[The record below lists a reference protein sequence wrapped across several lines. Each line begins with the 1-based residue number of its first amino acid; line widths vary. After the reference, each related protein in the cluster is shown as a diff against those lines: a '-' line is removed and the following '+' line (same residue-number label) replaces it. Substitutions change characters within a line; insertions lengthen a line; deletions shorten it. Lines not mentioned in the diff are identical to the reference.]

1 MSELSRLY
9 RYSELLRAHRS
20 LTAQQLQQ
28 RLEVSAAT
36 FKRDIAKMRYQLNM
50 PIVYDRDLGGYRL
63 DDPDDASS
71 LPGVYFSNEELLAL
85 LTIQSMLDAL
95 QPGLLGPKLQPL
107 RKRLDAMLHKQGL
120 DPEEL
125 ARRVR
130 LVHAGKRQL
139 EASHF
144 ETVAKATLER
154 KRLQVVHFNRQR
166 GERTTREISP
176 QQLVHYR
183 DNWYV
188 DAVCH
193 LRKDVRSFS
202 VDAIE
207 SALLLAT
214 PADELDSGQLRAR
227 MGAAYGIFGGE
238 PKAWAQ
244 LRFSAMRARWVQREQ
259 WHPQQKMQ
267 TLPDGAL
274 ELQVPY
280 SDERELIGDIL
291 RFGADVQVLAPA
303 ALKQRYVATLRAM
316 LGEAE

>member
-1 MSELSRLY
+1 MSEIARLY
-9 RYSELLRAHRS
+9 QYLELLKTHRS
-20 LTAQQLQQ
+20 LSGQQLQQ
-28 RLEVSAAT
+28 RLEVSKAT
-36 FKRDIAKMRYQLNM
+36 LTRDMAKLRYQLNT
-50 PIVYDRDLGGYRL
+50 PIAYDRDLGGYCL
-63 DDPDDASS
+63 KNQDGTSS
-71 LPGVYFSNEELLAL
+71 LPGVYFSKEELLAL
-85 LTIQSMLDAL
+85 LTIQSMLDTL
-95 QPGLLGPKLQPL
+95 EPGLLGAKLRPL
-107 RKRLDAMLHKQGL
+107 RARLDAMLTRQGL

-130 LVHAGKRQL
+130 VVHAGKRLL
-139 EASHF
+139 EMAHF
-144 ETVAKATLER
+144 ETVAKATIER
-154 KRLQVVHFNRQR
+154 KRLAVVHFNRER
-166 GERTTREISP
+166 GERTSREISP

-193 LRKDVRSFS
+193 LRKDVRSFA

-207 SALLLAT
+207 SAQMLAT
-214 PADELDSGQLRAR
+214 AADELDSGLLRQR

-238 PKAWAQ
+238 PKAWAR

-267 TLPDGAL
+267 TLPDGGL

-291 RFGADVQVLAPA
+291 RFGADVQVMAPA
-303 ALKQRYVATLRAM
+303 ALKKRYGATLRAM
-316 LGEAE
+316 LAQAA

>member
-1 MSELSRLY
+1 MSELARLY
-9 RYSELLRAHRS
+9 RYVELLRAHQS
-20 LTAQQLQQ
+20 LTGQQLQH
-28 RLEVSAAT
+28 RLEVSKAT
-36 FKRDIAKMRYQLNM
+36 FKRDIAKLRDQLNT
-50 PIVYDRDLGGYRL
+50 PIAYDRDRGGYRL
-63 DDPDDASS
+63 DNQGGASS
-71 LPGVYFSNEELLAL
+71 LPGVYFSKEELLAL
-85 LTIQSMLDAL
+85 LTIQSMLDTL
-95 QPGLLGPKLQPL
+95 EPGLLGSKLRPL
-107 RKRLDAMLHKQGL
+107 RARLDAMLTKQGL

-130 LVHAGKRQL
+130 LVHAGKRLL
-139 EASHF
+139 EMAHF
-144 ETVAKATLER
+144 ETVAKATIER
-154 KRLQVVHFNRQR
+154 KRLAVVHFNRER
-166 GERTTREISP
+166 GESTTREISP

-207 SALLLAT
+207 SAQLLPT
-214 PADELDSGQLRAR
+214 PADEIDSASLRER

-238 PKAWAQ
+238 PKAWAR

-267 TLPDGAL
+267 TLPDGGL

-291 RFGADVQVLAPA
+291 RFGSDVRVLGPAP
-303 ALKQRYVATLRAM
+303 LKKRYVATLRAM
-316 LGEAE
+316 LGQAE